1 MQHFSSLEGV
11 HLHESWLTIGSFDG
25 VHLGHQEII
34 RHLVSEAHSREAL
47 AVAMAFFPHP
57 AIVLGKRQNPLYLT
71 TIEERAEIMGEMGV
85 DVVITYPF
93 DLQTA
98 NMSAREFIA
107 LLHEHIKFEG
117 LCVGHDFALGK
128 NREGNTEKLSL
139 LGQEFG
145 YQVEL
150 IAAVKNDDVIVSSSG
165 IRTKILEGE
174 IEQAMRFL
182 GRHYR
187 IKGKV
192 IPGDGRGK
200 TIGIPTANLEIWQ
213 EQAIPKTGV
222 YAAWA
227 KIRDRTFEAVVN
239 IGVRPTFEPETSL
252 PRVEA
257 HVLDFHEEIYGE
269 EIILSFVARLRDERR
284 FPNIEA
290 LVEQIRYD
298 ISRTKQLL
306 L

>member
-71 TIEERAEIMGEMGV
+71 TIEERAEIMEEMGV

-98 NMSAREFIA
+98 NLSAREFIA

-145 YQVEL
+145 YQIEL

>member
-1 MQHFSSLEGV
+1 MQHFRSLEGEY
-11 HLHESWLTIGSFDG
+11 LQKSWLTIGSFDG

-34 RHLVSEAHSREAL
+34 KRLVSEAHNREAL
-47 AVAMAFFPHP
+47 AVAIAFFPNP
-57 AIVLGKRQNPLYLT
+57 AIVLGKRQNPSYLT
-71 TIEERAEIMGEMGV
+71 TTEERAEIMGEMGV

-98 NMSAREFIA
+98 NMSAREFIS
-107 LLHEHIKFEG
+107 LLHDHIKFDG
-117 LCVGHDFALGK
+117 LCVGYDFALGK

-139 LGQEFG
+139 LGKEFG

-150 IAAVKNDDVIVSSSG
+150 IEPVKNGDVIVSSSE
-165 IRTKILEGE
+165 IRARILEGE
-174 IEQAMRFL
+174 IERAGQLL

-227 KIRDRTFEAVVN
+227 KIRDRTYEAVVN
-239 IGVRPTFEPETSL
+239 IGVRPTFEPGAAL

-269 EIILSFVARLRDERR
+269 EIILSFVSRLRDERR
-284 FPNIEA
+284 FPNVEA
-290 LVEQIRYD
+290 LVEQIHND
-298 ISRTKQLL
+298 IIRAKQLL

>member
-98 NMSAREFIA
+98 NLSAREFIA

>member
-98 NMSAREFIA
+98 NLSAREFIA

-145 YQVEL
+145 YQIEL

-298 ISRTKQLL
+298 ISRTKQF
-306 L
+306 

>member
-34 RHLVSEAHSREAL
+34 MHLVSEAHSREAL

-98 NMSAREFIA
+98 NLSAREFIA

-117 LCVGHDFALGK
+117 LCVGHDFASGK

-174 IEQAMRFL
+174 IEQAM
-182 GRHYR
+182 
-187 IKGKV
+187 
-192 IPGDGRGK
+192 
-200 TIGIPTANLEIWQ
+200 Q
-213 EQAIPKTGV
+213 KTGV

-227 KIRDRTFEAVVN
+227 KTRDRPFEAVVN

>member
-98 NMSAREFIA
+98 NLSAREFIA

-239 IGVRPTFEPETSL
+239 IGVRPTFELETSL

>member
-98 NMSAREFIA
+98 NLSAREFIA

-145 YQVEL
+145 YQIEL

>member
-145 YQVEL
+145 YQIEL

-227 KIRDRTFEAVVN
+227 KIRDRTLEAVVN
-239 IGVRPTFEPETSL
+239 IGVRPTFELETSL